1 LVAEV
6 SDSIHLRRF
15 CRISLGERV
24 PDESTV
30 RKLTR
35 RIGAETVNELTR
47 SVIVTALREKRFR
60 PRAVRIDSTVVE
72 ADVRRSDRPG
82 PPAGGGRLPR
92 VGPGAWGNG

>member
-1 LVAEV
+1 MAEV

-15 CRISLGERV
+15 CRISLSERV

-47 SVIVTALREKRFR
+47 VLIVKATREKRFR
-60 PRAVRIDSTVVE
+60 GRCGST
-72 ADVRRSDRPG
+72 RR
-82 PPAGGGRLPR
+82 
-92 VGPGAWGNG
+92 

>member
-1 LVAEV
+1 MVLKQRYRWGYRTLVAEV

-35 RIGAETVNELTR
+35 RIGAETVSEMTR
-47 SVIVTALREKRFR
+47 ALIVKATREKRFVRGPFGSTR
-60 PRAVRIDSTVVE
+60 P
-72 ADVRRSDRPG
+72 
-82 PPAGGGRLPR
+82 
-92 VGPGAWGNG
+92 